1 MYSYLLDVAIR
12 FIGGFYKKS
21 TKETIKIKIK
31 IKLFIKT
38 GTCIENIFVQ
48 PNFYANEQIIQRYI
62 IKPFSETQ
70 IQYCRLLQK
79 LK

>member
-1 MYSYLLDVAIR
+1 MNMYR
-12 FIGGFYKKS
+12 NFF
-21 TKETIKIKIK
+21 
-31 IKLFIKT
+31 F
-38 GTCIENIFVQ
+38 Q